1 MKNLLIIV
9 FGILLSANSFAIEDP
24 GWRDVQVTFTNQ
36 QGPSNAH
43 PVVVAN
49 YPGNGYII
57 PWEWFFE
64 SITWTR
70 VITGQVQWVRS
81 GKVIAVQN
89 FSQVVDYSDI
99 YNKSKELLHINVE
112 LDRIEY
118 YHNLDFD
125 K

>member
-64 SITWTR
+64 SPNWTR
-70 VITGQVQWVRS
+70 VVQGQVQWVRS

-89 FSQVVDYSDI
+89 FRQTVDYSYIWDKTSDLLSI
-99 YNKSKELLHINVE
+99 YVE
-112 LDRIEY
+112 LDRIQY
-118 YHNLDFD
+118 YQTLDFA